1 MKSLIHSMNHKPVTI
16 LLLCLVMLVPAF
28 SWVKFTAEELAL
40 QAPEW
45 CPNADAMVIDKS
57 STTTF
62 G

>member
-1 MKSLIHSMNHKPVTI
+1 MKSLIHSMNHKP
-16 LLLCLVMLVPAF
+16 VMLVPAF